1 MGIELGMGVGVSE
14 KERVRVVLYLGS
26 RIEYLYLSSHHC
38 VLGDKGL

>member
-1 MGIELGMGVGVSE
+1 MGVDVSG

-38 VLGDKGL
+38 GPRDKGL